1 MHSWGWLDWQIL
13 SLGKHLTGN
22 FTKSLSFSVFK
33 VLIYQNVEKRSLLTY
48 WKLSKITQLLFLV
61 FRHPRSYFAQMNL
74 RPMSYWK
81 ICKHSLVCVTS
92 SILTALI
99 MLSFHVFA
107 RLYCFQTMMP
117 ITKTVCCRS
126 NLTNNHYA
134 WCHD

>member
-48 WKLSKITQLLFLV
+48 WKLSKITQLQFLV
-61 FRHPRSYFAQMNL
+61 FRPTVPICTDESVTNVILKDLQTFASVCGQLHFNST
-74 RPMSYWK
+74 RNAFISC
-81 ICKHSLVCVTS
+81 ICKT
-92 SILTALI
+92 
-99 MLSFHVFA
+99 
-107 RLYCFQTMMP
+107 YCFQTMMP